1 MYVNYYNNLKNVIEI
16 KISSVK
22 LNFNIIS
29 SKTDS
34 PRINKITYVL
44 GNQFL
49 IYQLTKDN
57 YYRIL

>member
-34 PRINKITYVL
+34 QRINKITYIL